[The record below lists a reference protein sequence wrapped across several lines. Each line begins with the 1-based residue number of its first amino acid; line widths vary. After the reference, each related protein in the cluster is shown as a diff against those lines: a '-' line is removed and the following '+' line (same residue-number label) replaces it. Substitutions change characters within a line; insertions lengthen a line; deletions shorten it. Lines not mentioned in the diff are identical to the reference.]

1 MIAQVE
7 SKELGKTDGL
17 LERFVPRC
25 PSKRTQC
32 GVRFWT
38 REIPSPPLCIHQLC
52 FQPLFYLIKFLVD
65 DLAKRPHCKSVER
78 EERALYLQG
87 SSILYADGSRA
98 RPKLGPNI
106 RPCIIGHEAH
116 VVVDSISLTVNTPA
130 PSQYFTFSAARLY
143 VFARDFVAFMS
154 QSDCAPIHYLNTPV
168 LRALF
173 QSRSRDCRIMI
184 LDSRSLFEDFS

>member
-1 MIAQVE
+1 VVFNVTFWRTTLERCAYGENNIYEGRAGITEIDCGNIPKDSNSIIQWVGSRREFQLIAQVE

-98 RPKLGPNI
+98 RPKLGPTFDL
-106 RPCIIGHEAH
+106 A
-116 VVVDSISLTVNTPA
+116 SLVMRHT
-130 PSQYFTFSAARLY
+130 
-143 VFARDFVAFMS
+143 
-154 QSDCAPIHYLNTPV
+154 
-168 LRALF
+168 
-173 QSRSRDCRIMI
+173 
-184 LDSRSLFEDFS
+184 